1 PRGAAPGKD
10 AARGDRGGLRAGLVR
25 DPRLERHHLLFGAHP
40 VPVRQRPGARLRG
53 DPLPRHPDQPG
64 HRGVRH
70 ARGLRLPH
78 LAAAPRHGERM
89 KGDSSPM
96 ATGRPARG
104 AETPAP
110 VQHRFFELIPPGT
123 RIDFVGLRFK
133 MLLLSWTTIAV
144 GLAWAYVGGINWGI
158 DFVGG
163 TMVHV
168 KFAAPTPI
176 GDVRAALLKPELGEA
191 LVQDVGRAGNEFQIR
206 VRGAEKGGSSS
217 VSDAIKADLREKFG
231 EGTYDMLRVETVGPK
246 VGKDLGRSATL
257 AVLAAT
263 LVMGVYIALRFELR
277 FGIGAAIAL
286 LHDVLMTFGALAIAR
301 MEFDLTMVAALTR
314 AGGGRRRGRGGART
328 VVGRWVW
335 RGDGA
340 VIPRVFADTVADL
353 GVAHAPLV
361 ARCLWNRE
369 VRDRDA
375 AASFLRPTLAHGLRS
390 PLLLKDM
397 ARAATRLADALAAG
411 EPIAVYGDYDV
422 DGITGAA
429 E

>member
-1 PRGAAPGKD
+1 
-10 AARGDRGGLRAGLVR
+10 
-25 DPRLERHHLLFGAHP
+25 
-40 VPVRQRPGARLRG
+40 
-53 DPLPRHPDQPG
+53 
-64 HRGVRH
+64 
-70 ARGLRLPH
+70 
-78 LAAAPRHGERM
+78 
-89 KGDSSPM
+89 M
-96 ATGRPARG
+96 ATSRPPRG

-231 EGTYDMLRVETVGPK
+231 EGTYDVLRVETVGPK

-277 FGIGAAIAL
+277 FGVGAAIAL

-301 MEFDLTMVAALTR
+301 MEFDLTTVAALL
-314 AGGGRRRGRGGART
+314 T
-328 VVGRWVW
+328 VVGYSVH
-335 RGDGA
+335 
-340 VIPRVFADTVADL
+340 DTVIVSDRIRENMKKMRRESLATIMNISINETLSRTLITSGTAILVTAALFVL
-353 GVAHAPLV
+353 GGPVIHGFAFALLVGFIVGTYSSIYVASPVVLYLEGRQ
-361 ARCLWNRE
+361 ARR
-369 VRDRDA
+369 
-375 AASFLRPTLAHGLRS
+375 
-390 PLLLKDM
+390 
-397 ARAATRLADALAAG
+397 
-411 EPIAVYGDYDV
+411 
-422 DGITGAA
+422 
-429 E
+429 

>member
-1 PRGAAPGKD
+1 
-10 AARGDRGGLRAGLVR
+10 
-25 DPRLERHHLLFGAHP
+25 
-40 VPVRQRPGARLRG
+40 
-53 DPLPRHPDQPG
+53 
-64 HRGVRH
+64 
-70 ARGLRLPH
+70 
-78 LAAAPRHGERM
+78 M

-96 ATGRPARG
+96 ATSRPPRG

-133 MLLLSWTTIAV
+133 MLLLSWTMIAV

-176 GDVRAALLKPELGEA
+176 GDVRTALLKPELGEA
-191 LVQDVGRAGNEFQIR
+191 LVQEVGRAGNEFQIR

-231 EGTYDMLRVETVGPK
+231 EGTYDVLRVETVGPK

-286 LHDVLMTFGALAIAR
+286 VHDVLMTVGALAIAR
-301 MEFDLTMVAALTR
+301 MEFDLTTVAALL
-314 AGGGRRRGRGGART
+314 T
-328 VVGRWVW
+328 VVGYSVH
-335 RGDGA
+335 
-340 VIPRVFADTVADL
+340 DTVIVSDRIRENMKKMRRESLATIMNISINETLSRTLITSGTAILVTAALFVL
-353 GVAHAPLV
+353 GGPVIHSFAFALLVGFIVGTYSSIYVASPVVLYLEGRQ
-361 ARCLWNRE
+361 ARR
-369 VRDRDA
+369 
-375 AASFLRPTLAHGLRS
+375 
-390 PLLLKDM
+390 
-397 ARAATRLADALAAG
+397 
-411 EPIAVYGDYDV
+411 
-422 DGITGAA
+422 
-429 E
+429 

>member
-1 PRGAAPGKD
+1 
-10 AARGDRGGLRAGLVR
+10 
-25 DPRLERHHLLFGAHP
+25 
-40 VPVRQRPGARLRG
+40 
-53 DPLPRHPDQPG
+53 
-64 HRGVRH
+64 
-70 ARGLRLPH
+70 
-78 LAAAPRHGERM
+78 
-89 KGDSSPM
+89 M
-96 ATGRPARG
+96 ATSRPARG

-133 MLLLSWTTIAV
+133 MLLFSWTMIAV

-231 EGTYDMLRVETVGPK
+231 EGEGTYDVLRVETVGPK

-286 LHDVLMTFGALAIAR
+286 VHDVLMTVGALAIAR
-301 MEFDLTMVAALTR
+301 MEFDLTTVAALL
-314 AGGGRRRGRGGART
+314 T
-328 VVGRWVW
+328 VVGYSVH
-335 RGDGA
+335 
-340 VIPRVFADTVADL
+340 DTVIVSDRIRENMKKMRRESLATIMNISINETLSRTLITSGTAILVTAALFVL
-353 GVAHAPLV
+353 GGPVIHSFAFALLVGFIVGTYSSIYVASPVVLYLEGRQ
-361 ARCLWNRE
+361 ARR
-369 VRDRDA
+369 
-375 AASFLRPTLAHGLRS
+375 
-390 PLLLKDM
+390 
-397 ARAATRLADALAAG
+397 
-411 EPIAVYGDYDV
+411 
-422 DGITGAA
+422 
-429 E
+429 

>member
-1 PRGAAPGKD
+1 
-10 AARGDRGGLRAGLVR
+10 
-25 DPRLERHHLLFGAHP
+25 
-40 VPVRQRPGARLRG
+40 
-53 DPLPRHPDQPG
+53 
-64 HRGVRH
+64 
-70 ARGLRLPH
+70 
-78 LAAAPRHGERM
+78 M

-96 ATGRPARG
+96 ATSRPPRG

-133 MLLLSWTTIAV
+133 MLLLSWTMIAF

-231 EGTYDMLRVETVGPK
+231 EGTYDVLRVETVGPK

-286 LHDVLMTFGALAIAR
+286 LHDVLMTVGALAIAR
-301 MEFDLTMVAALTR
+301 MEFDLTTVAALL
-314 AGGGRRRGRGGART
+314 T
-328 VVGRWVW
+328 VVGYSVH
-335 RGDGA
+335 
-340 VIPRVFADTVADL
+340 DTVIVSDRIRENMKKMRRESLATIMNISINETLSRTLITSGTAILVTAALFVL
-353 GVAHAPLV
+353 GGPVIHSFAFALLVGFIVGTYSSIYVASPVVLYLEGRQ
-361 ARCLWNRE
+361 ARR
-369 VRDRDA
+369 
-375 AASFLRPTLAHGLRS
+375 
-390 PLLLKDM
+390 
-397 ARAATRLADALAAG
+397 
-411 EPIAVYGDYDV
+411 
-422 DGITGAA
+422 
-429 E
+429 

>member
-1 PRGAAPGKD
+1 
-10 AARGDRGGLRAGLVR
+10 
-25 DPRLERHHLLFGAHP
+25 
-40 VPVRQRPGARLRG
+40 
-53 DPLPRHPDQPG
+53 
-64 HRGVRH
+64 
-70 ARGLRLPH
+70 
-78 LAAAPRHGERM
+78 M

-96 ATGRPARG
+96 ATSRPPRG

-231 EGTYDMLRVETVGPK
+231 EGTYDVLRVETVGPK

-277 FGIGAAIAL
+277 FGVGAAIAL
-286 LHDVLMTFGALAIAR
+286 LHDVLMTVGALAIAR
-301 MEFDLTMVAALTR
+301 MEFDPDRIRENMKKMRRESLATVMNISINETLSRTLITSGTAILVTAALFVL
-314 AGGGRRRGRGGART
+314 GGPVIHSFAFALLVGFIVGTYSSIYVASPVVLYLEGRQARR
-328 VVGRWVW
+328 
-335 RGDGA
+335 
-340 VIPRVFADTVADL
+340 
-353 GVAHAPLV
+353 
-361 ARCLWNRE
+361 
-369 VRDRDA
+369 
-375 AASFLRPTLAHGLRS
+375 
-390 PLLLKDM
+390 
-397 ARAATRLADALAAG
+397 
-411 EPIAVYGDYDV
+411 
-422 DGITGAA
+422 
-429 E
+429 

>member
-1 PRGAAPGKD
+1 
-10 AARGDRGGLRAGLVR
+10 
-25 DPRLERHHLLFGAHP
+25 
-40 VPVRQRPGARLRG
+40 
-53 DPLPRHPDQPG
+53 
-64 HRGVRH
+64 
-70 ARGLRLPH
+70 
-78 LAAAPRHGERM
+78 M

-96 ATGRPARG
+96 ATSRPPRG

-133 MLLLSWTTIAV
+133 MLLFSWTMIAL

-206 VRGAEKGGSSS
+206 VRGAEKGGSSA

-231 EGTYDMLRVETVGPK
+231 EGTYDVLRVETVGPK

-277 FGIGAAIAL
+277 FGVGAAIAL
-286 LHDVLMTFGALAIAR
+286 VHDVLMTVGALAIAR
-301 MEFDLTMVAALTR
+301 MEFDLTTVAALL
-314 AGGGRRRGRGGART
+314 T
-328 VVGRWVW
+328 VVGYSVH
-335 RGDGA
+335 
-340 VIPRVFADTVADL
+340 DTVIVSDRIRENMKKMRRESLATIMNISINETLSRTLITSGTAILVTAALFVL
-353 GVAHAPLV
+353 GGPVIHSFAFALLVGFIVGTYSSIYVASPVVLYLEGRQ
-361 ARCLWNRE
+361 ARR
-369 VRDRDA
+369 
-375 AASFLRPTLAHGLRS
+375 
-390 PLLLKDM
+390 
-397 ARAATRLADALAAG
+397 
-411 EPIAVYGDYDV
+411 
-422 DGITGAA
+422 
-429 E
+429 